1 MITMIIGTQGGGKSV
16 QAVLMAKKY
25 IKKGFTVYSNLFI
38 EGTYKIDLEDL
49 MTYELDEN
57 CVVVLDEG
65 ASMGLGSRGTAYK
78 KNNKDNIIEL
88 FTMHRHYKI
97 QDIIVVSPSFSDV
110 LPIIRDN
117 ANRILL
123 VKKSLFNLFHFN
135 CVREIGRSVALQSN
149 GGTQE
154 PAMTYFYRGIFPR
167 YYYRKKA
174 YSSYNTYSKRVLFK
188 KEFLKWEDILK
199 NDKVSEETI
208 KNASMDDKNVVGTC
222 RT

>member
-25 IKKGFTVYSNLFI
+25 MKKGYKVYSNLFI
-38 EGTYKIDLEDL
+38 EGTYKVELEDL

-65 ASMGLGSRGTAYK
+65 ASMGLGSRGTSYK

-97 QDIIVVSPSFSDV
+97 QDIIVVSPSFGDV

-123 VKKSLFNLFHFN
+123 VKKSIFNIFHFN
-135 CVREIGRSVALQSN
+135 CVKEIGRAVALQSN

-154 PAMTYFYRGIFPR
+154 PSMTYFYRGIFPR

-174 YSSYNTYSKRVLFK
+174 YSSYNTYSKRVLMK
-188 KEFLKWEDILK
+188 KEFIKWEDILK
-199 NDKVSEETI
+199 NDKVSEEKVKTTLLDHNKVI
-208 KNASMDDKNVVGTC
+208 
-222 RT
+222 